1 MRWTS
6 KLAVTPQ
13 ELLLLVNSERRG
25 DLLKARLP
33 ARPGHPRALLTMLE
47 GLALWSGE
55 PLRTVISAGE
65 SVQVGCALGLFGD
78 DLWPAGS
85 PLVQF
90 DPAVPASRKRLRGL
104 GDFRA
109 VRRGRAVTE
118 RGEP

>member
-6 KLAVTPQ
+6 RLAVTPQ
-13 ELLLLVNSERRG
+13 ELRLLVDSKQRG

-55 PLRTVISAGE
+55 PLRAVISAGE

-78 DLWPAGS
+78 ELWPAGS
-85 PLVQF
+85 ALVQF
-90 DPAVPASRKRLRGL
+90 DPAVLGSRRHLRGL

-109 VRRGRAVTE
+109 VRRGYVTE
-118 RGEP
+118 RSQS